1 LNRFKVAP
9 NPVEYVLNLCEVIE
23 SSTAFEE
30 VLPQVGKSVSDD
42 QAFAKSP
49 NAKVGLDKTL
59 MLS

>member
-1 LNRFKVAP
+1 M
-9 NPVEYVLNLCEVIE
+9 EYILNLCEVIE

-49 NAKVGLDKTL
+49 NAKVGLDKTF